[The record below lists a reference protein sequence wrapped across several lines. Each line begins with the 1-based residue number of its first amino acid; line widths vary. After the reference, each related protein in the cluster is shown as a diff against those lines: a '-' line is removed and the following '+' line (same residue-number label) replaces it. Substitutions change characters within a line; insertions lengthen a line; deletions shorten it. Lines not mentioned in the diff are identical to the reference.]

1 MLVHVHFAG
10 ITSMCVNNN
19 VLMVLVIT
27 TMFHILLTFTVID
40 SETNPE
46 INRPVTSV
54 VTTG

>member
-40 SETNPE
+40 SETNLE